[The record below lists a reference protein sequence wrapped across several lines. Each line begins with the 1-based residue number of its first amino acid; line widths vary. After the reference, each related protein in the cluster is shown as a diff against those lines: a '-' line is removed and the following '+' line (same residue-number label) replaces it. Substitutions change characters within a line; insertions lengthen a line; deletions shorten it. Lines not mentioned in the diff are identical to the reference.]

1 MTPKTN
7 ICAHNRGTAH
17 PQGGHIVTTLTWH
30 QMRNSTNNPLFV
42 PDLSSRMSLREAALA
57 YANAGWY
64 LLPIDPNTK
73 HAGSVV
79 SVGWPDKSSRDP
91 KQIESWFR
99 PGSSYGL
106 AIHLGKS
113 GAIAFD
119 VDDPSQLPH
128 RLREW
133 ILLENVPFQSTRTN
147 DPLRGHYIFAT
158 PEGSNYGNSKG
169 LLKGAWGEVRGK
181 NGIIVASP
189 TPHSKHAE
197 GGQYV
202 WKRTGLVPLLP
213 YALQKLLPEARYQ
226 SVQSIE
232 MAEAES
238 FFTTHSNEDFGQL
251 LETRIAD
258 SRSWFLGG
266 SRHDACRNL
275 LLVCMKDARAGL
287 YDAKTSVESIANLF
301 VSIKPPDEWSSPKE
315 FIDMTLWAIA
325 QVLQMS
331 DEEIALHRESQLTI
345 NSPQVQDWI
354 NRHND

>member
-1 MTPKTN
+1 MTTITYKDLFPAIKNLIVPN
-7 ICAHNRGTAH
+7 IEANCAM
-17 PQGGHIVTTLTWH
+17 LE
-30 QMRNSTNNPLFV
+30 S
-42 PDLSSRMSLREAALA
+42 ALA
-57 YANAGWY
+57 WAENGFHV
-64 LLPIDPNTK
+64 LPIDPKTK

-79 SVGWPDKSSRDP
+79 GVGWPDKSSRDP

-99 PGSSYGL
+99 PGTSYGI
-106 AIHLGKS
+106 AVHLGKS

-133 ILLENVPFQSTRTN
+133 IMLENVPFQSTRTN

-181 NGIIVASP
+181 NGIIVVSP

-202 WKRTGLVPLLP
+202 WKRTGIVPPLP
-213 YALQKLLPEARYQ
+213 YALQKLLPESRYQ

-232 MAEAES
+232 MSEAET
-238 FFTTHSNEDFGQL
+238 FFASHTKADCTQL
-251 LETRIAD
+251 LEIRLVEGK
-258 SRSWFLGG
+258 SWFLRG
-266 SRHDACRNL
+266 SRHDAGRDL
-275 LLVCMKDARAGL
+275 LLVCIMDARAGL
-287 YDAKTSVESIANLF
+287 YGAKAAVESIANLF
-301 VSIKPPDEWSSPKE
+301 VSIKPQAQWSSPRE

-325 QVLQMS
+325 QVLQLP

>member
-1 MTPKTN
+1 M
-7 ICAHNRGTAH
+7 
-17 PQGGHIVTTLTWH
+17 TTLRFSDILNRHTTGI
-30 QMRNSTNNPLFV
+30 SIPSGTEE
-42 PDLSSRMSLREAALA
+42 MSVLEAALA
-57 YANAGWY
+57 WAASGFCV
-64 LLPIDPNTK
+64 LPIDPNTK

-79 SVGWPDKSSRDP
+79 GVGWPEKSSCDP
-91 KQIESWFR
+91 QQIEKWFQ
-99 PGSSYGL
+99 PGTTYGL

-119 VDDPSQLPH
+119 VDDPSQLPN

-133 ILLENVPFQSTRTN
+133 IMLENVPFQSTRTN
-147 DPLRGHYIFAT
+147 DPLRGHYMFAT

-181 NGIIVASP
+181 NGIIVACP

-202 WKRTGLVPLLP
+202 WKRTGTAPLLP
-213 YALQKLLPEARYQ
+213 YALQRLLPEARYQ

-232 MAEAES
+232 MAEADT
-238 FFTTHSNEDFGQL
+238 FFASHVKADCAQL
-251 LETRIAD
+251 LETRLVD
-258 SRSWFLGG
+258 GRSWFLRG
-266 SRHDACRNL
+266 SRHDAARDL
-275 LLVCMKDARAGL
+275 LLMCLKDARAGL
-287 YDAKTSVESIANLF
+287 YEAKTSVESIANLF
-301 VSIKPPDEWSSPKE
+301 VSIKPQDEWSSPSE

-331 DEEIALHRESQLTI
+331 NEEIALQRESQLTI

-354 NRHND
+354 KRHND

>member
-1 MTPKTN
+1 MTTIKY
-7 ICAHNRGTAH
+7 AD
-17 PQGGHIVTTLTWH
+17 LFK
-30 QMRNSTNNPLFV
+30 STNGMLRV
-42 PDLSSRMSLREAALA
+42 PKDVESFTIFSAAKA
-57 YANAGWY
+57 WAENGFYV
-64 LLPIDPNTK
+64 LPIDPKTK

-79 SVGWPDKSSRDP
+79 GVGWPDKSSRDTA
-91 KQIESWFR
+91 QIESWFQSR
-99 PGSSYGL
+99 TFYGL

-133 ILLENVPFQSTRTN
+133 IMLENVPFQSTRTN

-189 TPHSKHAE
+189 TRHSKYTE

-202 WKRTGLVPLLP
+202 WKRSGIVPPLP
-213 YALQKLLPEARYQ
+213 CALQKLLPEARHQ

-232 MAEAES
+232 MAEADT
-238 FFTTHSNEDFGQL
+238 FFASYAKTDCTQL
-251 LETRIAD
+251 FEIRLVEGK
-258 SRSWFLGG
+258 SWFLRG
-266 SRHDACRNL
+266 SRHDACRDL

-287 YDAKTSVESIANLF
+287 YNAKTSVEAIANLF
-301 VSIKPPDEWSSPKE
+301 VSIKPQNEWSSPRE

-325 QVLQMS
+325 QVLQMP

-345 NSPQVQDWI
+345 NSPQVQKWI
-354 NRHND
+354 KRHND

>member
-1 MTPKTN
+1 MTTITYKD
-7 ICAHNRGTAH
+7 
-17 PQGGHIVTTLTWH
+17 
-30 QMRNSTNNPLFV
+30 LFPTIDNLVV
-42 PDLSSRMSLREAALA
+42 PSIEANYTMLDSALA
-57 YANAGWY
+57 WAKNGFYV
-64 LLPIDPNTK
+64 LPIDPKTK

-79 SVGWPDKSSRDP
+79 GVGWPEKSSRDP
-91 KQIESWFR
+91 QQIENWFR
-99 PGSSYGL
+99 PVTTYGL

-133 ILLENVPFQSTRTN
+133 IMLENVPFQSTRTG

-181 NGIIVASP
+181 NGIIVVSP
-189 TPHSKHAE
+189 TLHSKHAE
-197 GGQYV
+197 GGQYA
-202 WKRTGLVPLLP
+202 WKRTGIVPLLP

-232 MAEAES
+232 MAEADT
-238 FFTTHSNEDFGQL
+238 FFANHAENDCEEL
-251 LETRIAD
+251 LETRLVD
-258 SRSWFLGG
+258 GRSWFLRG
-266 SRHDACRNL
+266 SRHDAGRDL
-275 LLVCMKDARAGL
+275 LLMCLKDARAGL

-301 VSIKPPDEWSSPKE
+301 VSIKPQEEWSSPRE

-325 QVLQMS
+325 QVLKIS
-331 DEEIALHRESQLTI
+331 DDEIALHRESQLTLA
-345 NSPQVQDWI
+345 SPEIADWI
-354 NRHND
+354 KHHND

>member
-1 MTPKTN
+1 M
-7 ICAHNRGTAH
+7 
-17 PQGGHIVTTLTWH
+17 TTLTWN
-30 QMRNSTNNPLFV
+30 QMRNSTSNPLFV
-42 PDLSSRMSLREAALA
+42 PDLSSRMSIREAALA

-79 SVGWPDKSSRDP
+79 GVGWPDKSSRDP

-99 PGSSYGL
+99 PGTNYGI
-106 AIHLGKS
+106 AVHLGKS

-133 ILLENVPFQSTRTN
+133 IMLESVPFQSTRTG

-158 PEGSNYGNSKG
+158 PEGTNYGNSKG

-181 NGIIVASP
+181 NGIIVVAP
-189 TPHSKHAE
+189 TSHSKHAE

-202 WKRTGLVPLLP
+202 WKRTGVVPLLP
-213 YALQKLLPEARYQ
+213 YALQRLLPEARYQ
-226 SVQSIE
+226 SAQSIDI
-232 MAEAES
+232 AEADTFFANYSES
-238 FFTTHSNEDFGQL
+238 KCEQI
-251 LETRIAD
+251 LENRLAEGK
-258 SRSWFLGG
+258 SWFLRG
-266 SRHDACRNL
+266 SRHDACRDL

-287 YDAKTSVESIANLF
+287 YSAKTAVESIANLF
-301 VSIKPPDEWSSPKE
+301 VSIKPQDQWSSPRE

-325 QVLQMS
+325 QVLPLP
-331 DEEIALHRESQLTI
+331 EGEIELHRESQLAI
-345 NSPQVQDWI
+345 NSPQIQDWI

>member
-1 MTPKTN
+1 M
-7 ICAHNRGTAH
+7 
-17 PQGGHIVTTLTWH
+17 TTLFFKDLVKGYF
-30 QMRNSTNNPLFV
+30 SELSV
-42 PDLSSRMSLREAALA
+42 PTESQEMSVLNIALA
-57 YANAGWY
+57 WAENGFHV
-64 LLPIDPNTK
+64 LPIDPKTK

-79 SVGWPDKSSRDP
+79 GVGWPDKSSRDP

-99 PGSSYGL
+99 PGTSYGI
-106 AIHLGKS
+106 AVHLGKS

-133 ILLENVPFQSTRTN
+133 IMLENVPFQSTRTN

-158 PEGSNYGNSKG
+158 PDGSNYGNSKG

-181 NGIIVASP
+181 NGIIVVSP
-189 TPHSKHAE
+189 TPHSKHDE

-202 WKRTGLVPLLP
+202 WKRTGIVPPLP
-213 YALQKLLPEARYQ
+213 YALQKLLPESRYQ

-232 MAEAES
+232 MAEAET
-238 FFTTHSNEDFGQL
+238 FFASHAKADCTQL
-251 LETRIAD
+251 LEIRLAEG
-258 SRSWFLGG
+258 RSWFLRG
-266 SRHDACRNL
+266 SRHDACRDL
-275 LLVCMKDARAGL
+275 LLVCMKDARASL
-287 YDAKTSVESIANLF
+287 FSANTAVESILNLF
-301 VSIKPPDEWSSPKE
+301 VSIKPQDQWSSPRE

-325 QVLQMS
+325 QVLQLP

>member
-1 MTPKTN
+1 M
-7 ICAHNRGTAH
+7 
-17 PQGGHIVTTLTWH
+17 TTLTWN
-30 QMRNSTNNPLFV
+30 QMRNSTSNPLFV
-42 PDLSSRMSLREAALA
+42 PDLSSRMSIREAALA

-79 SVGWPDKSSRDP
+79 GVGWPDKSSRDP

-99 PGSSYGL
+99 PGTNYGI
-106 AIHLGKS
+106 AVHLGKS

-133 ILLENVPFQSTRTN
+133 IMLESVPFQSTRTG

-158 PEGSNYGNSKG
+158 PEGTNYGNSKG

-181 NGIIVASP
+181 NGIIVVAP
-189 TPHSKHAE
+189 TSHSKHAE

-202 WKRTGLVPLLP
+202 WKRTGVVPLLP
-213 YALQKLLPEARYQ
+213 YALQRLLPEARYQ
-226 SVQSIE
+226 SAQSIDI
-232 MAEAES
+232 AEADTFFANYSES
-238 FFTTHSNEDFGQL
+238 KCEQI
-251 LETRIAD
+251 LENRLAEGK
-258 SRSWFLGG
+258 SWFLRG
-266 SRHDACRNL
+266 SRHDACRDL

-287 YDAKTSVESIANLF
+287 YSANTAVESIANLF
-301 VSIKPPDEWSSPKE
+301 VSIKPQDQWSSPRE

-325 QVLQMS
+325 QVLPLP
-331 DEEIALHRESQLTI
+331 EGEIELHRESQLAI
-345 NSPQVQDWI
+345 NSPQIQDWI

>member
-1 MTPKTN
+1 MSTLNFSDLLKHHYSQISIPSNTENMT
-7 ICAHNRGTAH
+7 A
-17 PQGGHIVTTLTWH
+17 L
-30 QMRNSTNNPLFV
+30 
-42 PDLSSRMSLREAALA
+42 EAALA
-57 YANAGWY
+57 WAADGFFI
-64 LLPIDPNTK
+64 LPIDPKTK

-79 SVGWPDKSSRDP
+79 GVGWPDKSSRDP

-99 PGSSYGL
+99 PGTTYGL

-133 ILLENVPFQSTRTN
+133 IMLENVPFQSTRTN

-202 WKRTGLVPLLP
+202 WKRAGIVPPLP
-213 YALQKLLPEARYQ
+213 FALQKLLPESRYQ

-232 MAEAES
+232 MAEADT
-238 FFTTHSNEDFGQL
+238 FFASHAKADCTQL
-251 LETRIAD
+251 LEIRLVEGK
-258 SRSWFLGG
+258 SWFLRG
-266 SRHDACRNL
+266 SRHDACRDL
-275 LLVCMKDARAGL
+275 LLVCIMDSRAGL
-287 YDAKTSVESIANLF
+287 YGAKAAVESIANLF
-301 VSIKPPDEWSSPKE
+301 VSIKPQAQWSSPSE

-331 DEEIALHRESQLTI
+331 DEEISLHRESQLTI

>member
-1 MTPKTN
+1 MSTLNFSDLLKHHYSQISIPSNTENMT
-7 ICAHNRGTAH
+7 A
-17 PQGGHIVTTLTWH
+17 L
-30 QMRNSTNNPLFV
+30 
-42 PDLSSRMSLREAALA
+42 EAALA
-57 YANAGWY
+57 WAADGFFI
-64 LLPIDPNTK
+64 LPIDPKTK

-79 SVGWPDKSSRDP
+79 GVGWPDKSSRNP

-99 PGSSYGL
+99 PGTTYGL

-133 ILLENVPFQSTRTN
+133 IMLENVPFQSTRTD
-147 DPLRGHYIFAT
+147 DPLRGHYIFAA

-202 WKRTGLVPLLP
+202 WKRAGIVPPLP
-213 YALQKLLPEARYQ
+213 FALQKLLPESRYQ

-232 MAEAES
+232 MAEADT
-238 FFTTHSNEDFGQL
+238 FFASHAKADCTQL
-251 LETRIAD
+251 LEIRLVEGK
-258 SRSWFLGG
+258 SWFLRG
-266 SRHDACRNL
+266 SRHDACRDL
-275 LLVCMKDARAGL
+275 LLVCIMDSRAGL
-287 YDAKTSVESIANLF
+287 YGAKAAVESIANLF
-301 VSIKPPDEWSSPKE
+301 VSIKPQAQWSSPSE

-331 DEEIALHRESQLTI
+331 DEEISLHRESQLTI

>member
-1 MTPKTN
+1 M
-7 ICAHNRGTAH
+7 
-17 PQGGHIVTTLTWH
+17 TTLKFSDLLKH
-30 QMRNSTNNPLFV
+30 RYSEISV
-42 PDLSSRMSLREAALA
+42 PSNTENMTVLEAALA
-57 YANAGWY
+57 WAENGFYV
-64 LLPIDPNTK
+64 LPIDPKTK

-79 SVGWPDKSSRDP
+79 GVGWPDKSSRDP
-91 KQIESWFR
+91 KHIEFWFR
-99 PGSSYGL
+99 PGTNYGI
-106 AIHLGKS
+106 AVHLGKS

-133 ILLENVPFQSTRTN
+133 IMLENVPFQSTRTN
-147 DPLRGHYIFAT
+147 NPLRGHYIFAT

-181 NGIIVASP
+181 NGIIVIAP
-189 TPHSKHAE
+189 TPHSRDAD

-202 WKRTGLVPLLP
+202 WKRTGVVPLLP
-213 YALQKLLPEARYQ
+213 YALQRLLPETRYQ

-232 MAEAES
+232 MAEADT
-238 FFTTHSNEDFGQL
+238 FFASYVKADCAQL
-251 LETRIAD
+251 LETRLVD
-258 SRSWFLGG
+258 GRSWFLRG
-266 SRHDACRNL
+266 SRHDAGRDL
-275 LLVCMKDARAGL
+275 LLICLKDARAGL
-287 YDAKTSVESIANLF
+287 YGAKTSVESIANLF
-301 VSIKPPDEWSSPKE
+301 VSIKPQDEWSSPME

-331 DEEIALHRESQLTI
+331 DEEISLHRESQLTI

>member
-1 MTPKTN
+1 M
-7 ICAHNRGTAH
+7 
-17 PQGGHIVTTLTWH
+17 TTL
-30 QMRNSTNNPLFV
+30 NFS
-42 PDLSSRMSLREAALA
+42 DLLKHHYSQISIPSNTENMTVLEAALA
-57 YANAGWY
+57 WAANGFFI
-64 LLPIDPNTK
+64 LPIDPKTK

-79 SVGWPDKSSRDP
+79 GIGWPDKSSRDP

-99 PGSSYGL
+99 PGSYYGL

-133 ILLENVPFQSTRTN
+133 IMLESVPFQSTRTN

-181 NGIIVASP
+181 NGIVVVSP
-189 TPHSKHAE
+189 TLHSKHAE

-202 WKRTGLVPLLP
+202 WKRTGIVPPLP

-232 MAEAES
+232 MAEADT
-238 FFTTHSNEDFGQL
+238 FFASHVKADCAQL
-251 LETRIAD
+251 LETRLLD
-258 SRSWFLGG
+258 GRTWFLRG
-266 SRHDACRNL
+266 SRHDAGRDL
-275 LLVCMKDARAGL
+275 LLMCLKDARAGL

-301 VSIKPPDEWSSPKE
+301 VSIKPQDEWSSPRE

-331 DEEIALHRESQLTI
+331 DEEISLHRESQLTI
-345 NSPQVQDWI
+345 NSPQVKDWI

>member
-1 MTPKTN
+1 M
-7 ICAHNRGTAH
+7 
-17 PQGGHIVTTLTWH
+17 TTLFFKDLVKGYF
-30 QMRNSTNNPLFV
+30 SELSV
-42 PDLSSRMSLREAALA
+42 PPESQEMSVLNAALA
-57 YANAGWY
+57 WAENGFYV
-64 LLPIDPNTK
+64 LPIDPKTK

-79 SVGWPDKSSRDP
+79 GVGWPDKSSRDP

-99 PGSSYGL
+99 PGTNNGI
-106 AIHLGKS
+106 AVHLGKS

-133 ILLENVPFQSTRTN
+133 VMLENVPFQSTRTN

-202 WKRTGLVPLLP
+202 WKRTGIVPPLP
-213 YALQKLLPEARYQ
+213 YALQKLLPESRYQ

-232 MAEAES
+232 MAEADT
-238 FFTTHSNEDFGQL
+238 FFASHAKADCAQL
-251 LETRIAD
+251 LETRLVD
-258 SRSWFLGG
+258 GRSWFLRG
-266 SRHDACRNL
+266 SRHDAGRDL
-275 LLVCMKDARAGL
+275 LLVCIMDARAGL
-287 YDAKTSVESIANLF
+287 YGAKAAVESIANLF
-301 VSIKPPDEWSSPKE
+301 VSIKPQAQWSSPRE
-315 FIDMTLWAIA
+315 FIDLTLWAIA
-325 QVLQMS
+325 QVLQLP

-345 NSPQVQDWI
+345 KSPQVQDWI